1 MSTCHLLSLNVR
13 GLRNKEKRNQV
24 FRWIKYQ
31 KTHVIFL
38 QETYWSLDIENIV
51 RSEWR
56 GPCFFSHG
64 SNHSCG
70 VAILF
75 QQNLTLENISVRHG
89 KEGRLLI
96 MHVKLHDTNMM
107 LVNVYAPTQKRHRHR
122 FYCYMFDELKKQT
135 STMDSLESEIIL
147 GGDWNCIQNVNKDVQ
162 GTKSN
167 FYGKQNNLQKNYKE
181 I

>member
-1 MSTCHLLSLNVR
+1 MSTCHFLSLNVR

-70 VAILF
+70 VAILL
-75 QQNLTLENISVRHG
+75 QLNLTLQKKSISVRH
-89 KEGRLLI
+89 K
-96 MHVKLHDTNMM
+96 
-107 LVNVYAPTQKRHRHR
+107 KRVG
-122 FYCYMFDELKKQT
+122 C
-135 STMDSLESEIIL
+135 
-147 GGDWNCIQNVNKDVQ
+147 
-162 GTKSN
+162 
-167 FYGKQNNLQKNYKE
+167 
-181 I
+181 